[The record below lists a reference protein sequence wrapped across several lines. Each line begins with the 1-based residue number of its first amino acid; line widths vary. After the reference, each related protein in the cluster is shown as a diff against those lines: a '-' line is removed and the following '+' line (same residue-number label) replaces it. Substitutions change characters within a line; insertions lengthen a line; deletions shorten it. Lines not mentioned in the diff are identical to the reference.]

1 MFIVLAIFIALLLLT
16 LLSPWLGL
24 IATLLYVFLATGVLI
39 LRLISSLSAPKP
51 IKAALSDPTAFISI
65 HIPTYNEPP
74 TLVKNTLRALAK
86 LDYPHYE
93 VLVIDNNTADPAIW
107 QPVQQ
112 YCKEL
117 GSQFH
122 FFHVDQLPGYKAGAL
137 NYLLNHIDPRTSHV
151 AVVDADYEVKKDFLN
166 VALPHFTD
174 GVALVQFPQAYRN
187 AGKANRGMTLDYE
200 YFFGGV
206 MNFANQLKAVSSTG
220 TLSIVTLEAL
230 KKLKAWDQE
239 VVTEDAELGL
249 RLNVMGYRGVYVDKV
264 VGKGVMPHDL
274 KSLKKQRRR
283 WSFGNAQILRRNLR
297 PLFFSRQLSWRQ
309 RLALLAQI
317 TAWFDFTLLAV
328 VFLLAGLAGYM
339 WRSDVASLWVWEITA
354 SFIILTHIL
363 QFTSCCIIG
372 LRRGYSLGDVM
383 MAYATR
389 LSLMVVSA
397 TAWLEAIV
405 DHRGRFDHTNKF
417 VPKRMTYLWQTGAME
432 LGLGSVA
439 VLLALALGWWF
450 PLVAIALLLFGIS
463 CFMVIY
469 IQTQLRFTHQLSGQL
484 MQQMKESFTQ

>member
-24 IATLLYVFLATGVLI
+24 FATLLYVLLATGVLV
-39 LRLISSLSAPKP
+39 LRLISSLSGPKP

-65 HIPTYNEPP
+65 HVPTYNEPP
-74 TLVKNTLRALAK
+74 ALVKNTLRALAK

-93 VLVIDNNTADPAIW
+93 VLVIDNNTADAAVW
-107 QPVQQ
+107 EPVQR
-112 YCKEL
+112 YCEQL
-117 GSQFH
+117 GDQFH
-122 FFHVDQLPGYKAGAL
+122 FFHVDQLSGYKAGAL
-137 NYLLNHIDPRTSHV
+137 NYLLNHIDARTTHV

-174 GVALVQFPQAYRN
+174 HVALVQFPQAYRN
-187 AGKANRGMTLDYE
+187 AGKSNRGMTLDYE

-206 MNFANQLKAVSSTG
+206 MNFSNQLQAVSSTG
-220 TLSIVTLEAL
+220 TLSIVTLAAL
-230 KKLKAWDQE
+230 KQLKQWDQE

-249 RLNVMGYRGVYVDKV
+249 RLNVMGFRGVYVDQV

-283 WSFGNAQILRRNLR
+283 WSFGNAQILRRHLG
-297 PLFFSRQLSWRQ
+297 PLLVSQQLSWRQ

-317 TAWFDFTLLAV
+317 TAWFDFTLLAL
-328 VFLLAGLAGYM
+328 VFLLAGFAGFL
-339 WRSDVASLWVWEITA
+339 WRHDIASLWVWEITA
-354 SFIILTHIL
+354 TFIILTHVL
-363 QFTSCCIIG
+363 QFASCCLIG
-372 LRRGYSLGDVM
+372 LRRGYTLGDVI

-389 LSLMVVSA
+389 SSLIVVSA
-397 TAWLEAIV
+397 TAWLEALI

-417 VPKRMTYLWQTGAME
+417 VPKQVTYLWQTGAME
-432 LGLGSVA
+432 LGLGTA
-439 VLLALALGWWF
+439 GVLLALLVGWWF
-450 PLVAIALLLFGIS
+450 PLVAIALFLFSSS

-469 IQTQLRFTHQLSGQL
+469 LQRQLRFTHHLSGQL
-484 MQQMKESFTQ
+484 MQQMKASFQ